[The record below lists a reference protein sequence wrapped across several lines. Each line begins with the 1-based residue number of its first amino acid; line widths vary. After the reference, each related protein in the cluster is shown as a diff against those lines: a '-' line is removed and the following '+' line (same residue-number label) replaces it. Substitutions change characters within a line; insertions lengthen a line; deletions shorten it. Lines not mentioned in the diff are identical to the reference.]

1 MSPPENHLKRF
12 YLSPNDYPGPQTPV
26 GELNPVIDP
35 AVVRSDY
42 SSNWV
47 VEKALS
53 ADDILS
59 MAVSGKQLNA
69 VLTASQI

>member
-1 MSPPENHLKRF
+1 MLPPENHLKRF

-26 GELNPVIDP
+26 GELNPT
-35 AVVRSDY
+35 VVRSDY

-47 VEKALS
+47 VEKPLS